1 MRNKANTNSKIN
13 ISTLDLEKELEREIY
28 KSKCRTIIKN
38 TFYKFVVVIAFSVLE
53 SNFLLP
59 TFKIYGS
66 SMAPTLKGG
75 DIVLGLKKSNFKRG
89 DVIAFYHNNH
99 ILIKRVIALSNEWVD
114 IDEDGNVFIDGI
126 LLEESYL
133 DKKALGNTDIIFPYQ
148 VPDGSY
154 FVLGD
159 KREISIDSRDS
170 RVKTI
175 NHNDIIGK
183 VLIKIWPIKNINIV

>member
-1 MRNKANTNSKIN
+1 MINKTNTNSKIN

-38 TFYKFVVVIAFSVLE
+38 TFYKFVVVIAFSVLV

-66 SMAPTLKGG
+66 SMEPTLKSG

-99 ILIKRVIALSNEWVD
+99 ILIKRVIAISNEWVD

-133 DKKALGNTDIIFPYQ
+133 DEKALGNTDIIFPYQ
-148 VPDGSY
+148 VPEGSY

-170 RVKTI
+170 QVKAI

-183 VLIKIWPIKNINIV
+183 VLIKVWPIKNINIV